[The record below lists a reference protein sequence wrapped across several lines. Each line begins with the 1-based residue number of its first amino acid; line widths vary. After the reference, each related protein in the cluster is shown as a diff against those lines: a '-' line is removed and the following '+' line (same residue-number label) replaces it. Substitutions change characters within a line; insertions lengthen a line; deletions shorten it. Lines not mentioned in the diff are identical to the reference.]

1 MSIEN
6 AVNAIAT
13 WAQAS
18 NISSEGRDLSPF
30 LTAAVIVAAA
40 DGMPDENELS
50 ELNQVQSSLTGRE
63 LSPEDLQNELN
74 YINDNGQAGA
84 IAGVAS
90 AIEDAN
96 ERGFAV
102 SFAAVIAA
110 SMRGV
115 NAKEGAALQA
125 LGQGLGFSSHQVLEI
140 LGQAMKA
147 VQHGVS

>member
-6 AVNAIAT
+6 AVNAIAL
-13 WAQAS
+13 WAQSS

-40 DGMPDENELS
+40 DGAPDES
-50 ELNQVQSSLTGRE
+50 EAAQINQIQSSLTGRE
-63 LSPEDLQNELN
+63 MSPEELQGELD
-74 YINDNGQAGA
+74 YLASNGQKATVDAVAGA
-84 IAGVAS
+84 ITDS
-90 AIEDAN
+90 N

-102 SFAAVIAA
+102 SFAAVVAA
-110 SMRGV
+110 SAGGV

-125 LGQGLGFSSHQVLEI
+125 LGQGLGFSSNQVLEI